1 MKKIVLLLTFLT
13 FMVGYSQENVVVD
26 ATQTPSFK
34 RNELRLNAAA
44 LIAGVF
50 ELSYE
55 RVLNQEFGAG
65 ASIYIAGSTANP
77 EGNYQSFSFTPY
89 FRSYFGKKPAA
100 GFFFE
105 GFGMYNVTNTYIYKY
120 NYDYYGNYS
129 FGDSYVK
136 GEKVSDFALG
146 FGLGGKWMTR
156 KGVIFELSAGIGR
169 NLFNEKNNT
178 IGTKIVGR
186 GALSVGYRF

>member
-1 MKKIVLLLTFLT
+1 MKKLLLLFTFST
-13 FMVGYSQENVVVD
+13 FIVGYSQENVQVD
-26 ATQTPSFK
+26 ATETPSFK
-34 RNELRLNAAA
+34 RNEARLNAAA

-55 RVLNQEFGAG
+55 RVLNEESGAG
-65 ASIYIAGSTANP
+65 ISLYFAGATADL
-77 EGNYQSFSFTPY
+77 EGNYVPFSITPY
-89 FRSYFGKKPAA
+89 YRIYFGKKPAA

-105 GFGMYNVTNTYIYKY
+105 GFGMYNVTNTYYDKY
-120 NYDYYGNYS
+120 TYFDFGYS
-129 FGDSYVK
+129 YATRVEG
-136 GEKVSDFALG
+136 GKVSDFALG

-156 KGVIFELSAGIGR
+156 KGVVFELSAGIGR

>member
-1 MKKIVLLLTFLT
+1 MKKLLLLFTFST
-13 FMVGYSQENVVVD
+13 FIVGYSQENVQVD
-26 ATQTPSFK
+26 ATETPSFK
-34 RNELRLNAAA
+34 RNEARLNAAA

-55 RVLNQEFGAG
+55 RVLNEESGAG
-65 ASIYIAGSTANP
+65 ISLYFAGATADL
-77 EGNYQSFSFTPY
+77 EGNYVPFSIAPY
-89 FRSYFGKKPAA
+89 YRIYFGKKPAA

-105 GFGMYNVTNTYIYKY
+105 GFGMYNVTQIS
-120 NYDYYGNYS
+120 DYYYTNYNNGYFNS
-129 FGDSYVK
+129 TVIK
-136 GEKVSDFALG
+136 GEKISDFALG

-156 KGVIFELSAGIGR
+156 KGIVFELSGGVGR

-186 GALSVGYRF
+186 AAVSVGYRF